1 MRLFRQRSSHPRG
14 KSTGGRAQE
23 ISIGW
28 ELDDKIALSDDAVVA
43 VLERFDPVLI
53 VPATHRQRGDDLIG
67 AGQGSPGA
75 SFRMDGLAVV
85 EFV

>member
-1 MRLFRQRSSHPRG
+1 MRLFRQSSGPPREM
-14 KSTGGRAQE
+14 STGGGAYQ

-28 ELDDKIALSDDAVVA
+28 ELDDEIALSDDAMVA

-67 AGQGSPGA
+67 AGQGSPGVP
-75 SFRMDGLAVV
+75 FRVDGLAVV